1 VLPTWDIAAY
11 KADTSLSM
19 RKALTDLV
27 TVFNSM
33 AHDWHDGG
41 CEFLSVLDNLA
52 QFKFPEIL
60 KGQLEM
66 TDCISNTVLEKIN
79 VLGCVSGN
87 NMMSCELEIGVPT
100 KFAKVT
106 EMTLLNYQGIQL
118 ALGKDTKLV
127 RDEGSGY
134 LKLAHYGETV
144 SWDSEEVPMCKLTDL
159 PEPCSK
165 ALESENLDAIINDCK
180 FERVP
185 PVPVL
190 RLHDEGILV
199 MAPNA
204 KIREDT
210 RVLYQSIPIVIYSN
224 NLITVTIDGEEM
236 TFPPLV
242 PIKYSQILTTRLFR
256 IQINALI
263 EKVDTAE
270 YWENFGRET
279 YMDYLLL
286 ALQAVF
292 GPLAVGGLGFTCYIK
307 RKTRF
312 QVPTVYERTVQRR
325 SNMVEN
331 LALLNRTN

>member
-1 VLPTWDIAAY
+1 
-11 KADTSLSM
+11 M
-19 RKALTDLV
+19 
-27 TVFNSM
+27 
-33 AHDWHDGG
+33 
-41 CEFLSVLDNLA
+41 
-52 QFKFPEIL
+52 
-60 KGQLEM
+60 
-66 TDCISNTVLEKIN
+66 
-79 VLGCVSGN
+79 
-87 NMMSCELEIGVPT
+87 
-100 KFAKVT
+100 
-106 EMTLLNYQGIQL
+106 
-118 ALGKDTKLV
+118 
-127 RDEGSGY
+127 
-134 LKLAHYGETV
+134 
-144 SWDSEEVPMCKLTDL
+144 
-159 PEPCSK
+159 
-165 ALESENLDAIINDCK
+165 
-180 FERVP
+180 
-185 PVPVL
+185 

-224 NLITVTIDGEEM
+224 NMITVTIDGEEM

-242 PIKYSQILTTRLFR
+242 PIKYSQILTTRFFR

-307 RKTRF
+307 RKARF
-312 QVPTVYERTVQRR
+312 QAPTVYERTVQRR